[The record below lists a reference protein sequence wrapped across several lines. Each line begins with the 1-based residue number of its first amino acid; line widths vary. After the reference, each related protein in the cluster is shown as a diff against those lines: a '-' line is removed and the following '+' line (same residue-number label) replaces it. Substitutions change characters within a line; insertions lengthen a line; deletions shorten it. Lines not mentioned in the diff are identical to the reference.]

1 MSKGFAALLG
11 FAVLVW
17 SAANAPE
24 RLQGLP
30 HHADVTGLS
39 QAKTELQA
47 AGADHVELYID
58 QWLAEHAESL
68 DGYDAGQTM
77 AIGIPDY
84 DAYAADYGVT
94 NRRGGGA
101 SADVLLAAL
110 DAPHGGAD
118 NRFEVRALPEWDAS
132 SVGGYVSG
140 FYGLSGRAFTSPNG
154 GAGHGPGKNGSA
166 GPGGGSGG
174 KRGADAGHSPGHTG
188 GTDTGGSDGNSG
200 GNSGGTA
207 GSDPSSN
214 HGSSNGGKPGSD
226 GSAGGGGTGGQGGND
241 GNAGGTDDN
250 GGSGSSAGGNGGSGG
265 NGGGTGGDG
274 GSGSNGD
281 NGTATDGSG
290 GNGGSTGGGYD
301 GGIDI
306 DNGNAPVS
314 VPEPGTLTLL
324 GLGLLGLGLFRRRTI
339 ASSAR

>member
-39 QAKTELQA
+39 QARTELRA
-47 AGADHVELYID
+47 ADADHGKLYID

-68 DGYDAGQTM
+68 DGYDAWQTM

-84 DAYAADYGVT
+84 AAYAADYDVA

-110 DAPHGGAD
+110 DAPHDGAD

-154 GAGHGPGKNGSA
+154 GAGHGPGSA
-166 GPGGGSGG
+166 GPGGGNGSGG
-174 KRGADAGHSPGHTG
+174 KGGANAGHGPGHAG
-188 GTDTGGSDGNSG
+188 GTDTGTD
-200 GNSGGTA
+200 GTA
-207 GSDPSSN
+207 GSNPSSN
-214 HGSSNGGKPGSD
+214 HGSSNGGKPGTD
-226 GSAGGGGTGGQGGND
+226 GP
-241 GNAGGTDDN
+241 
-250 GGSGSSAGGNGGSGG
+250 AGGNGGSGG
-265 NGGGTGGDG
+265 QGGNGGNANAGGTDGSGGNGVSTGGDG

-281 NGTATDGSG
+281 NSTGTDGSG
-290 GNGGSTGGGYD
+290 GNGGGTGGTGGGYD

-339 ASSAR
+339 SSSAR

>member
-47 AGADHVELYID
+47 ADADHGKLYID

-68 DGYDAGQTM
+68 DGYDAWQTM

-84 DAYAADYGVT
+84 AAYAADYDVA

-110 DAPHGGAD
+110 DAPYDGAD

-154 GAGHGPGKNGSA
+154 GAGHGPGSA
-166 GPGGGSGG
+166 GPGSGNGSGG
-174 KRGADAGHSPGHTG
+174 KGGANAGHGPGHTG
-188 GTDTGGSDGNSG
+188 GTDTGTDGNSD
-200 GNSGGTA
+200 GTA
-207 GSDPSSN
+207 GSNPSSN
-214 HGSSNGGKPGSD
+214 HGSSNGGKPGTD
-226 GSAGGGGTGGQGGND
+226 GPAGGNGGTGGQGGN
-241 GNAGGTDDN
+241 GGNANAGGTDDN

-265 NGGGTGGDG
+265 NGGNNAG
-274 GSGSNGD
+274 
-281 NGTATDGSG
+281 TDGSG
-290 GNGGSTGGGYD
+290 GNGSGTGGTGGGYD

-339 ASSAR
+339 SSSAR